1 MCRPPQCPSPF
12 PRATVN
18 ADQEPWDYE
27 RFLETCNGFA
37 TARGS
42 WYYEADGRTAEELRE
57 RYHRS
62 PREFPDIRT
71 FAEGLFIWDQGLNL

>member
-57 RYHRS
+57 RYHITGPRGNFRTSARS
-62 PREFPDIRT
+62 RKGCSSGTR
-71 FAEGLFIWDQGLNL
+71 G